1 MRWIFLDECDRGFVR
16 FGDAFKGDGDV
27 EVGAGRSD
35 LVEMGAVGAVEVQA
49 FFVGGMGFAFD
60 EDVADRFFPT
70 LNAFDFDQFG
80 VG

>member
-1 MRWIFLDECDRGFVR
+1 
-16 FGDAFKGDGDV
+16 
-27 EVGAGRSD
+27 
-35 LVEMGAVGAVEVQA
+35 MGAMGAVEVQA

-70 LNAFDFDQFG
+70 LNAFDFDEFG